1 MTEQQIGILQQRRI
15 EAGVIKPL
23 VEAFEKEL
31 GHERTREILA
41 DVIIKLAEEKG
52 QELRLMVQD
61 DSMHSFVSTHEP
73 WTRDDALETEVLEL
87 TDDTYHYNVTRC
99 RYAEMYRELG
109 LADLGFTL
117 SCNRDASLINGFSD
131 EFELTRTQTIM
142 QGASHC
148 DFRYN
153 RKKAA

>member
-1 MTEQQIGILQQRRI
+1 MSEQPIGILQQRRI

-31 GHERTREILA
+31 GQERTREILTG
-41 DVIIKLAEEKG
+41 VITKLAEDAG
-52 QELRLMVQD
+52 QELRQTVPD
-61 DSMHSFVSTHEP
+61 DSMRSFVSTQEP
-73 WTRDDALETEVLEL
+73 WTRDNSLETEVLEL
-87 TDDTYHYNVTRC
+87 TDEAYHFNVTRC

-117 SCNRDASLINGFSD
+117 SCNRDASLINGFSND
-131 EFELTRTQTIM
+131 VELTRTQTIM

-153 RKKAA
+153 RKKSE